1 MSEQA
6 NEPSVSE
13 SESKQAEETAM
24 IEAEAQGTTDAG
36 EAPAYEF
43 SDNVTILERDGKTY
57 YIVGTA
63 HISQKSVEEVREVIE
78 AVKPDTVCVELCE
91 TRFRALTDEN
101 VWKKLDI
108 FEVIKQGKM
117 LYLLAHLALSTFQRR
132 MGEQLGVQPG
142 AELMAA
148 VEMAKEVD
156 AELVLADRDVQVTL
170 KRTWRNLSFFDKVS
184 VFSGLVAGMFTQE
197 EITEEELEK
206 IKEKDQLSEMMD
218 EFAKAFPSI
227 KEPLI
232 DERDSFLISSI
243 EEAPGSKIVA
253 VVGAGHVRGMTE
265 KFGTTIDR
273 ESINVIPPK
282 ASWTGWL
289 KWLVPLLVL
298 AAFYVGISRNADRS
312 IWDMLTMWIIPN
324 SIVCAL
330 FTLLAGG
337 KIASA
342 MVGFFAS
349 PITSLNPT
357 IGAGMAVG
365 LTEAWLRKP
374 TVEDAERIQSDVKS
388 FGGVYKNPFT
398 RVLWVA
404 FLSNT
409 GSALGA
415 YAALLWLW
423 LSNIMG

>member
-1 MSEQA
+1 
-6 NEPSVSE
+6 
-13 SESKQAEETAM
+13 
-24 IEAEAQGTTDAG
+24 
-36 EAPAYEF
+36 
-43 SDNVTILERDGKTY
+43 
-57 YIVGTA
+57 
-63 HISQKSVEEVREVIE
+63 
-78 AVKPDTVCVELCE
+78 
-91 TRFRALTDEN
+91 
-101 VWKKLDI
+101 
-108 FEVIKQGKM
+108 M

-156 AELVLADRDVQVTL
+156 AEVVLADRDVQVTL